1 LALLFT
7 GSAGVDYVVL
17 GVDNAA
23 QLERNAAIMANGAI
37 EALPK
42 LKDGFDMLEIS
53 DEEIILPYR
62 WKR

>member
-23 QLERNAAIMANGAI
+23 QLERNAAIMANGAMNL
-37 EALPK
+37 LPK
-42 LKDGFDMLEIS
+42 LKDRFDTLEIS